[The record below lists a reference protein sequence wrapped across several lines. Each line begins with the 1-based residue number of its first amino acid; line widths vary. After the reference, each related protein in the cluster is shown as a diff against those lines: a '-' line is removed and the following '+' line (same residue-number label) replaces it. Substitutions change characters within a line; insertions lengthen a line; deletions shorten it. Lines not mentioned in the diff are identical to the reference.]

1 MEISL
6 FYTVVWI
13 WIAVAVVVFPAA
25 LFVTAPYGRHSKNIG
40 VMIPNRI
47 AWILMESPSLFLFMY
62 FFIAGTAEK
71 TIVHWIFFALF
82 SMHYINRTY
91 IWPLKIRSKGKKMP
105 LLIVLSAFG
114 FNLMNGFINGYFLG
128 NFAIYDINW
137 LWSIPFIVGVSL
149 FIFGFIVNVRSDN
162 RLIGIRK
169 EGETGYKIPVGGFFN
184 YVSSPNIF
192 GEIIEWLGWGIMT
205 WSLPTLSFSI
215 WTFANLLPRALDHH
229 KWYKNNFEDYPK
241 ERKAVFPH
249 IL

>member
-40 VMIPNRI
+40 TMVPNKL
-47 AWILMESPSLFLFMY
+47 AWILMESPALFLFMY
-62 FFIAGTAEK
+62 FFITGTAEK

-105 LLIVLSAFG
+105 LLIVFSAFG

-128 NFAIYDINW
+128 NFAFYDINW
-137 LWSIPFIVGVSL
+137 MWSIPFIIGVSL
-149 FIFGFIVNVRSDN
+149 FIFGFIINVRSDN
-162 RLIGIRK
+162 RLIGMRK
-169 EGETGYKIPVGGFFN
+169 EGETGYKIPVGGFFE

-205 WSLPTLSFSI
+205 WSLPTLSFTI

-229 KWYKNNFEDYPK
+229 KWYKANFEDYPK
-241 ERKAVFPH
+241 DRKAVFPG